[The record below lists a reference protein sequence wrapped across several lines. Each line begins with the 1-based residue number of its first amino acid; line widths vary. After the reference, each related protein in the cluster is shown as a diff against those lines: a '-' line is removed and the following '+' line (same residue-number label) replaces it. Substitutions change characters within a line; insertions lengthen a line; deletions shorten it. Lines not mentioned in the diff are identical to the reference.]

1 MRVQAHHRE
10 LSLEPRLPA
19 GRVRLRPDLECPPV
33 VRPSGRREPIRPPT
47 MRLIR
52 RRDHA
57 VCSAE
62 IVRIGGEVSMPILL
76 IEGTPF
82 PAAETVGYF
91 LADASAAE
99 LAELRRGGYALLRA
113 VHRG

>member
-1 MRVQAHHRE
+1 
-10 LSLEPRLPA
+10 
-19 GRVRLRPDLECPPV
+19 
-33 VRPSGRREPIRPPT
+33 
-47 MRLIR
+47 
-52 RRDHA
+52 
-57 VCSAE
+57 
-62 IVRIGGEVSMPILL
+62 MPILL

>member
-1 MRVQAHHRE
+1 MALRVAASAGPRVSTRRE
-10 LSLEPRLPA
+10 T
-19 GRVRLRPDLECPPV
+19 LRPTGTATP
-33 VRPSGRREPIRPPT
+33 RT
-47 MRLIR
+47 MRPIR

-99 LAELRRGGYALLRA
+99 LAELRRGGYALLGA